1 MLQLSTTIAGL
12 IAGGAFALL
21 GLCTLLTYRLVS
33 VVNFTQT
40 AVGAV
45 GAFVMVILHEHGVP
59 LFVAV
64 LVGLLAGGAAH
75 GVIGFAM
82 VRFFAEGSE
91 EVKAAVTVVLFTA
104 ILGLGGLAFGA
115 AHPHDFPD
123 PFDHPAFKVADV
135 TVVWTVVV
143 VCGLAVVFT
152 IVPILLLARTRT
164 GLLLRALSSR
174 PTTAQL
180 VGVAAPRLAM
190 LVWLFTGA
198 ATALAIMVVAP
209 TFQNDFNSLSLL
221 ITWAFAA
228 ALLGAFRSFAG
239 TLFGGLGLGA
249 LQGFLSS
256 LQSLSVYRGVL
267 PLVVI
272 VLVLVWHQRHDRWGA
287 VA

>member
-12 IAGGAFALL
+12 IGGGAFALL

-40 AVGAV
+40 SVGAI
-45 GAFVMVILHEHGVP
+45 GAFVMVLLFERGTP
-59 LFVAV
+59 LALAV
-64 LVGLLAGGAAH
+64 IIGLAAGAIAH

-82 VRFFAEGSE
+82 VRFFSDGTE

-104 ILGLGGLAFGA
+104 LLGLGGLLFGA

-123 PFDHPAFKVADV
+123 PFSFPAFSVGGV

-143 VCGLAVVFT
+143 VVALAVLFT
-152 IVPILLLARTRT
+152 IVPIVLLTRTRV

-174 PTTAQL
+174 PMTAQL

-190 LVWLFTGA
+190 VVWTATGA
-198 ATALAIMVVAP
+198 ATALAIMVIAP
-209 TFQNDFNSLSLL
+209 SFQNDFSSLSLL

-228 ALLGAFRSFAG
+228 ALLGSFRSFWG
-239 TLFGGLGLGA
+239 TLLGGLGLGA
-249 LQGFLSS
+249 FQGLLSS
-256 LQSLSVYRGVL
+256 FSALSVYRGVL
-267 PLVVI
+267 PLVII
-272 VLVLVWHQRHDRWGA
+272 VAVLVWNQRHARWDA
-287 VA
+287 AA

>member
-12 IAGGAFALL
+12 IGGGAFALL
-21 GLCTLLTYRLVS
+21 GLCTLVTYRLVA

-40 AVGAV
+40 AIGAI
-45 GAFVMVILHEHGVP
+45 GAFVMVILYEQGLP
-59 LFVAV
+59 LPLAV
-64 LVGLLAGGAAH
+64 LVGLVAGALAH
-75 GVIGFAM
+75 GVIGLAM
-82 VRFFAEGSE
+82 VRYFSEGGE

-104 ILGLGGLAFGA
+104 VLGIGGLLFGA

-123 PFDHPAFKVADV
+123 PFDHPAFSVAGV

-143 VCGLAVVFT
+143 VCALAVLFT
-152 IVPILLLARTRT
+152 IAPIVLLARTRT

-190 LVWLFTGA
+190 IVWLATGA
-198 ATALAIMVVAP
+198 ATALAIMVIAP
-209 TFQNDFNSLSLL
+209 SFQNDFNSLSLL

-228 ALLGAFRSFAG
+228 ALLGAFRSFWG
-239 TLFGGLGLGA
+239 TLAGGLGLGA

-256 LQSLSVYRGVL
+256 EQSLSVYRGVL
-267 PLVVI
+267 PLAVI
-272 VLVLVWHQRHDRWGA
+272 IIVLVWHQRHARWDEA
-287 VA
+287 A